1 MKHTDHKTHTPHTKY
16 LDHTKEGE
24 PMNNEMTVTK
34 DVESMKSMFDSL
46 SDYFTLEPFNSYFA
60 RLEVKQTIPTD
71 AGGTNTVEPGIY
83 FMDADSKL
91 YQTEHDDNAPMP
103 NARKVTPFV
112 RNGTQL
118 VIANLIFYIGEYM
131 TMPTVANEYFDN
143 FFPQGVDH
151 ITADLQ
157 NVVMPTEI
165 VAPID
170 RVTRS
175 YFENK
180 LKPNH
185 EVTVKSGHDI
195 TVTTGDGKKE
205 KQPLAPK
212 VTVSLLELPPE
223 IKVSREP
230 MPFDNDVFNAV
241 CSLHESGNA
250 RFTGHDIYRT
260 MTGNPDAKATEETLQ
275 LIDDA
280 WTRLTTTTMR
290 LDSGTMGNAYGFA
303 QYIRDRRIV
312 EGGRDKAI
320 VENQHGHFEV
330 VVYTILEKPTL
341 LEYAQLLNQV
351 SRFPTIEQNTP
362 VNKNLEILA
371 VQNALLEH
379 IHAIPRLSNH
389 ILYDTL
395 YSLLDLEGKAD
406 NYIKL
411 KKKRT
416 RDAVHK
422 MLNYWK
428 KQGVIASWKDIKK
441 GNAFYAIEVNTRSTP
456 KALNTPKT

>member
-1 MKHTDHKTHTPHTKY
+1 MNHEVT
-16 LDHTKEGE
+16 E
-24 PMNNEMTVTK
+24 PK
-34 DVESMKSMFDSL
+34 DLESTKSMIDSL

-60 RLEVKQTIPTD
+60 RLEVKQAIPMDADGAHTI
-71 AGGTNTVEPGIY
+71 EPGVY
-83 FMDADSKL
+83 LMDIDSKL
-91 YQTEHDDNAPMP
+91 YTTTEHTDVSLPFT
-103 NARKVTPFV
+103 ARKVTPYTP
-112 RNGTQL
+112 NGTHL
-118 VIANLIFYIGEYM
+118 AIANLIFFIGEYM
-131 TMPTVANEYFDN
+131 TMPTVANAYFDN
-143 FFPQGVDH
+143 YFPQGVDR

-175 YFENK
+175 YFANK

-185 EVTVKSGHDI
+185 EVTVKSGHEI
-195 TVTTGDGKKE
+195 TVVTTDGKKE

-230 MPFDNDVFNAV
+230 MPFDNDVFVAIW
-241 CSLHESGNA
+241 SLHESGNA
-250 RFTGHDIYRT
+250 RFTRHDIYRT
-260 MTGNPDAKATEETLQ
+260 MTGNPDAKATEEILQ

-280 WTRLTTTTMR
+280 WTRLTSTTMR

-320 VENQHGHFEV
+320 IENQHGHFEV
-330 VVYTILEKPTL
+330 VVYTMLEKPTL

-351 SRFPTIEQNTP
+351 SRFPAIEQNTP
-362 VNKNLEILA
+362 VNKNLEMLA

-395 YSLLDLEGKAD
+395 YSLLDLEGKTD

-416 RDAVHK
+416 RDAIHK

-441 GNAFYAIEVNTRSTP
+441 GNAFYAIEVNTRTTP

>member
-1 MKHTDHKTHTPHTKY
+1 
-16 LDHTKEGE
+16 
-24 PMNNEMTVTK
+24 MNNNELSETK
-34 DVESMKSMFDSL
+34 DIESMKSMFESL

-60 RLEVKQTIPTD
+60 RLEVKQSIPTD
-71 AGGTNTVEPGIY
+71 AGGTNTVEHGIY

-91 YQTEHDDNAPMP
+91 YQVEHGDVEMP
-103 NARKVTPFV
+103 LPINTRKITPFV
-112 RNGTQL
+112 RNGMQL

-131 TMPTVANEYFDN
+131 TMPTIANEYFDN

-175 YFENK
+175 YFANK

-185 EVTVKSGHDI
+185 EVTIKSGHDI
-195 TVTTGDGKKE
+195 TIVTGDGKKE

-212 VTVSLLELPPE
+212 VKVSLLEIPPE

-230 MPFDNDVFNAV
+230 MPFDNDVFIAV
-241 CSLHESGNA
+241 CSLYESGNT

-280 WTRLTTTTMR
+280 WTRLTTTTMC

-303 QYIRDRRIV
+303 QYIRDRCII

-320 VENQHGHFEV
+320 IQNQHGHFEV
-330 VVYTILEKPTL
+330 VVYTVLEKPTL

-351 SRFPTIEQNTP
+351 SRFPAIEQNTP
-362 VNKNLEILA
+362 VNKTLELLA
-371 VQNALLEH
+371 IQNAILEH

-389 ILYDTL
+389 ILYETL
-395 YSLLDLEGKAD
+395 YELLDLDGKTE
-406 NYIKL
+406 NYIRL
-411 KKKRT
+411 RKKRT
-416 RDAVHK
+416 REAIHK
-422 MLNYWK
+422 MLDYWK
-428 KQGVIASWKDIKK
+428 KQGVVTSWKDIKK

-456 KALNTPKT
+456 KALNTSKT